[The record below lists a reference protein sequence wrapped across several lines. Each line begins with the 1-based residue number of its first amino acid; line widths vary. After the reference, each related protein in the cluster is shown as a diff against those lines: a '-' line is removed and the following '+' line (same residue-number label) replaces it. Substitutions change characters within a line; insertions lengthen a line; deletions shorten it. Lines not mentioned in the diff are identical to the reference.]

1 MAAPAI
7 NLSAFSAEQLK
18 DLLVNIK
25 KEMNVRKKEEQCV
38 SLRTWHAD
46 IKAKLAEARAEKN
59 AELVAAGK
67 ERINA
72 THIAMFLRWWH
83 IYSFE
88 YANNMRNGFLDW
100 VESCPHIFREVKPQL
115 PKIKPED
122 LPVEERLRRLGNA
135 AKHINKRVVD
145 LTAKVAALEAAEQ
158 DETTLRIL
166 AKVKDLLARSKE
178 TQRKFVEKHC

>member
-1 MAAPAI
+1 MNTAYEMKARK
-7 NLSAFSAEQLK
+7 LSEQ
-18 DLLVNIK
+18 
-25 KEMNVRKKEEQCV
+25 RAT
-38 SLRTWHAD
+38 LRARQMKTYTA
-46 IKAKLAEARAEKN
+46 LAEARVEAN
-59 AELVAAGK
+59 ALLVSQGK

-72 THIAMFLRWWH
+72 THVAMFLSWWPM
-83 IYSFE
+83 YRFE

-100 VESCPHIFREVKPQL
+100 VESRLHIFRKVKPQL

-158 DETTLRIL
+158 DETTLRTL
-166 AKVKDLLARSKE
+166 AKAKDLLARSKE